1 MNDPTLF
8 LRQSDGSR
16 ECRQDKL
23 VSPRKIVYRL
33 KHKALKE
40 RIDFSAFVTK
50 ILRKRPDNIEEA
62 KLQDWQSR
70 GSRMTTVYLPTEL
83 WSRKVLASERDI
95 PVNSLVYSLLN
106 EDVK

>member
-1 MNDPTLF
+1 MTAAEDIDRVTLY
-8 LRQSDGSR
+8 LP
-16 ECRQDKL
+16 E
-23 VSPRKIVYRL
+23 KIVHSL

-40 RIDFSAFVTK
+40 RTDFSAFVTK
-50 ILRKRPDNIEEA
+50 ILQKRLDNIEEV
-62 KLQDWQSR
+62 KVQDWQSR

-83 WSRKVLASERDI
+83 WSRIKVLASERDL